1 VGYEEE
7 LQSERDYVAGLY
19 ARLDGERAR
28 VKAAYQSALGGT
40 GETAME
46 RDNEVRARHRE
57 MKRLNVADYGLCF
70 GRLDSAEGDIS
81 YIGRIGLFD
90 EFDDFEPLLLDWR
103 APAARPFYTA
113 TGANAEG
120 MRRRRQFLTRRRDV
134 AGFTDEV
141 FGRLGEEQGDVALLE
156 ALNAPRGAGMRDIV
170 ATIQSEQDAISRL
183 DHPGVLVIEG
193 GPGTGKTV
201 VALHR
206 VAYLMYTQRERMER
220 HGVLVVGPNPAF
232 LNHIGRVL
240 PSLGESDVVFSTA
253 GSLLPGL
260 RATAE
265 DTPEVAR
272 TKGSRTMVDVLKA
285 AVAGLERVPEEPI
298 PIGMKDVVVHIGSD
312 VAEWARQEA
321 RDSGLPH
328 NEARAVFREIVTYVL
343 TERAIGRI
351 GKGWMSRSDK
361 QAWEDMRSGLV
372 KDLGDDDSF
381 IAALDVLW
389 PIMTPFELLGTLYS
403 SPEQLAAAGADPSL
417 HRADGQAWTVS
428 DVPLLD
434 ELHDLLGKD
443 GTEQAVDQAAEAE
456 RATEARY
463 AAEVLDSMVGRF
475 DHMDDEDHL
484 FASDMLEAN
493 DLAERFEDH
502 DQRTLVERAM
512 SDRGWTYRHVVVDEA
527 QELSEMDWRVLM
539 RRCPGRSFTV
549 VGDLAQ
555 RRAAAGATSWAQM
568 LDPYVPGRWEYRS
581 LTVNYRTPA
590 EIMAVAAQVLAEFA
604 PDVVAPE
611 SVRANGVQPWARQLT
626 EDELPAAIE
635 EFTKVEADLEGTCV
649 VIGPPGVP
657 GTVPAAE
664 TKGLEYDSVLV
675 VAPER
680 ILADGPRGAA
690 ELYVALTRATQRLG
704 VLHHSALPTALS
716 GLAETVRTTG

>member
-1 VGYEEE
+1 MGYEEE

-40 GETAME
+40 GGTAMD

-70 GRLDSAEGDIS
+70 GRLDSADGDVS
-81 YIGRIGLFD
+81 YVGRIGLFD

-113 TGANAEG
+113 TGANPEG
-120 MRRRRQFLTRRRDV
+120 MRRRRQFLTRRRSV

-141 FGRLGEEQGDVALLE
+141 FGKLGEEQGDVALLE
-156 ALNAPRGAGMRDIV
+156 ALNAPRGEGMRDIV
-170 ATIQSEQDAISRL
+170 ATIQSEQDAIIRL

-260 RATAE
+260 VVTAE

-272 TKGSRTMVDVLKA
+272 TKGSRKMADVLKA
-285 AVAGLERVPEEPI
+285 AVAARQRIPAEPI
-298 PIGMKDVVVHIGSD
+298 PIGMKDVVVQIGAD

-328 NEARAVFREIVTYVL
+328 NEARKVFREIVTYVL

-361 QAWEDMRSGLV
+361 QAWEEMRAGLV
-372 KDLGDDDSF
+372 QDLNDDETF
-381 IAALDVLW
+381 VAALDSLW
-389 PIMTPFELLGTLYS
+389 PIMTPFELLGSLYTT
-403 SPEQLAAAGADPSL
+403 PEQLAAAGGDPSL
-417 HRADGQAWTVS
+417 HREDGEAWTVS

-434 ELHDLLGKD
+434 ELHDLLGRD
-443 GTEQAVDQAAEAE
+443 GTEQAVDQAAAAE
-456 RATEARY
+456 RAAEARY
-463 AAEVLDSMVGRF
+463 AAEVLDSMVSRV

-484 FASDMLEAN
+484 FATDMLEAG
-493 DLAERFEDH
+493 DLAERFEQH
-502 DQRTLVERAM
+502 DQRTLVERALA
-512 SDRGWTYRHVVVDEA
+512 DRSWTYRHVVVDEA

-555 RRAAAGATSWAQM
+555 RRAAAGATSWAEM
-568 LDPYVPGRWEYRS
+568 LEPYVPGRWEYRS

-590 EIMAVAAQVLAEFA
+590 EIMAVAARVLAEFA
-604 PDVVAPE
+604 PDVQAPE
-611 SVRANGVQPWARQLT
+611 SVRANGVQPWARRVT
-626 EDELPAAIE
+626 TDELPAAIE
-635 EFTKVEADLEGTCV
+635 EFVKQETALEGTSV
-649 VIGPPGVP
+649 VIGPPGMP

-675 VAPER
+675 VEPER

-704 VLHHSALPTALS
+704 VLHHEPLPAALS
-716 GLAETVRTTG
+716 GLAETVRT

>member
-1 VGYEEE
+1 MGYEEE
-7 LQSERDYVAGLY
+7 LQSEREYVAGLY

-40 GETAME
+40 GEAAMD

-70 GRLDSAEGDIS
+70 GRLDTVDGAIS
-81 YIGRIGLFD
+81 YVGRIGLFD

-113 TGANAEG
+113 TGATPEG
-120 MRRRRQFLTRRRDV
+120 MRRRRQFLTRRRAV

-141 FGRLGEEQGDVALLE
+141 FGQLGEEKGDVALLE
-156 ALNAPRGAGMRDIV
+156 ALNAPRGEGMRDIV
-170 ATIQSEQDAISRL
+170 ATIQSEQDAIIRL

-240 PSLGESDVVFSTA
+240 PSLGESDVVFTTA
-253 GSLLPGL
+253 GNLLPGL
-260 RATAE
+260 SVTAE
-265 DTPEVAR
+265 DVPGVAR
-272 TKGSRTMVDVLKA
+272 LKGSRAMVDVLKA
-285 AVAGLERVPEEPI
+285 AVAARQRIPEEPI
-298 PIGMKDVVVHIGSD
+298 PITMKDVVVQIGRD

-372 KDLGDDDSF
+372 KDLGDDDHF
-381 IAALDVLW
+381 IAALDALW
-389 PIMTPFELLGTLYS
+389 PIMTPFELLSSFYS
-403 SPEQLAAAGADPSL
+403 SAEELAAAGASPTL
-417 HRADGQAWTVS
+417 HRADGEAWTVS

-443 GTEQAVDQAAEAE
+443 GREQAADAAAAAE
-456 RATEARY
+456 RAAEARY
-463 AAEVLDSMVGRF
+463 ASEVLDGMVGRF

-484 FASDMLEAN
+484 FASDMLFAE

-502 DQRTLVERAM
+502 DQRTLVERALA
-512 SDRGWTYRHVVVDEA
+512 DRAWTYRHVVVDEA

-555 RRAAAGATSWAQM
+555 RRAPAGATSWGQM

-590 EIMAVAAQVLAEFA
+590 EIMAVAARVLAEFA
-604 PDVVAPE
+604 PDVRAPE
-611 SVRANGVQPWARQLT
+611 SVRANGVQPWSRQLT
-626 EDELPAAIE
+626 ADELPEAIAEFVAA
-635 EFTKVEADLEGTCV
+635 EAALEGTSV

-657 GTVPAAE
+657 GTVPASE

-704 VLHHSALPTALS
+704 VLHHEPLPAALS
-716 GLAETVRTTG
+716 DLAETVRT